1 MTSAAKRILMVAAAP
16 AQLLDLAGP
25 AEVFAQAGRLRSGS
39 EPVSVDARGTT
50 DNLYEVELVILPE
63 SPAPAGSNTSAGVSL
78 VAQASL
84 HAVLAD
90 RRPIDTLLVGGG
102 IGARVRVGEPALV
115 AAVRTLSARARRT
128 VSICTGAFL
137 LAEAGL
143 LAGRRAT
150 THWRWCDAL
159 ARRHPDVRVEPD
171 PIYISD
177 GPIWTS
183 AGITAGIDLALALV
197 EEDHGY
203 DLAVAI
209 ARELVMFLRR
219 PGGQSQFSISLAG
232 QTMAP
237 RSMREFLG
245 WLVENLHRRLS
256 VADMASRAGMSERQ
270 FARVFVQELGTTPA
284 AMLERLRVEA
294 ARRRLEENP
303 QGLAGVAAAC
313 GFGSEEAMRRAFGR
327 QIQTSPGTYRSRFK
341 RHTATNQAQ
350 QRL

>member
-1 MTSAAKRILMVAAAP
+1 MTQAARRILVVAAAP

-39 EPVSVDARGTT
+39 QPSAVEAREMPET
-50 DNLYEVELVILPE
+50 LYEVELVILPE
-63 SPAPAGSNTSAGVSL
+63 SAAAAPTNTSAGVSL
-78 VAQASL
+78 VAETSL
-84 HAVLAD
+84 DTILAA

-102 IGARVRVGEPALV
+102 IGARVRASEPDLV
-115 AAVRTLSARARRT
+115 AAIRALSVRARRT

-159 ARRHPDVRVEPD
+159 ARHHPDVRVEPD
-171 PIYISD
+171 PIYIND

-232 QTMAP
+232 QTTAP
-237 RSMREFLG
+237 RTMREFLG

-270 FARVFVQELGTTPA
+270 FARVFAQELGTTPA

-294 ARRRLEENP
+294 ARRRLEANP

-327 QIQTSPGTYRSRFK
+327 QIQTSPGLYRSRFK
-341 RHTATNQAQ
+341 RQAALTPDD